1 MGFRRRDPR
10 LISQRAWKKLWRL
23 HFPDQCIHMS
33 ICLDTFFGHVT
44 SLFDSYGRV
53 SEYMLYG
60 FGYGLY
66 VYMYIDMH
74 MYTSL
79 WVGFVLGVTA
89 GFPNV
94 K

>member
-1 MGFRRRDPR
+1 MTGSEIDFPTC
-10 LISQRAWKKLWRL
+10 LEKTWAAA
-23 HFPDQCIHMS
+23 FPDRCIYMS

-53 SEYMLYG
+53 SEYMLYC

-66 VYMYIDMH
+66 VYRYIDMYIH
-74 MYTSL
+74 TSL